1 MYSFYEKS
9 VGGIPNHCST
19 SITRLCLFLSSL
31 IEFSLLTLKIYCYR
45 LKEHYCTIFIFKKNA
60 ATCMS
65 TGSLH
70 YSCRKFSFFF
80 IHDNKQCNN
89 YQWKYITGDSFWFFG
104 LNIGEHE
111 NFWLWRTC
119 GRESFSFR
127 RHEFDLK
134 LFLDQNCKI
143 RSSELES
150 IDSWTMDT
158 FIFFFFEK
166 GNIKLDCRWI

>member
-1 MYSFYEKS
+1 MFVVTIYLYSKVHRMYSFYEKS

-70 YSCRKFSFFF
+70 YSCRKFSFFLYM
-80 IHDNKQCNN
+80 ITNN
-89 YQWKYITGDSFWFFG
+89 AIIINGSILLETVFD
-104 LNIGEHE
+104 
-111 NFWLWRTC
+111 
-119 GRESFSFR
+119 FS
-127 RHEFDLK
+127 D
-134 LFLDQNCKI
+134 
-143 RSSELES
+143 
-150 IDSWTMDT
+150 
-158 FIFFFFEK
+158 
-166 GNIKLDCRWI
+166 